1 MTDRLRP
8 TLRNRAAFPSA
19 GRKGHDMRR
28 SLLGLFLLLVTAC
41 ATRQPM
47 TGQVAPDVD
56 RKLSTFAYIE
66 EGKLATFIVDTR
78 ATRYRGKDAYIPIE
92 FALANVGVKQL
103 TLTRESFTLSDDKG
117 NRYPCA
123 SPKELL
129 DNYDFLDLDREL
141 EELEG
146 IVFNRFG
153 ALTRYSS
160 NFSPTHFAVRQGQ
173 SRVVIDRVQLPKFGY
188 IMDMIYFPIPTTG
201 LMGHTFELALTAPEL
216 TDAIFV
222 KFEVK

>member
-1 MTDRLRP
+1 
-8 TLRNRAAFPSA
+8 
-19 GRKGHDMRR
+19 MRR
-28 SLLGLFLLLVTAC
+28 SLVSLLILLAASC

-47 TGQVAPDVD
+47 TGQVAPAVD

-78 ATRYRGKDAYIPIE
+78 ATRYREKDNYIPIE
-92 FALANVGVKQL
+92 IAIANMGVKQL
-103 TLTRESFTLSDDKG
+103 TLTRESFTLADDKG

-129 DNYDFLDLDREL
+129 DDYDFLDLDRDL

-153 ALTRYSS
+153 ALTRYPS
-160 NFSPTHFAVRQGQ
+160 NFSPTHFAVRAGQ
-173 SRVVIDRVQLPKFGY
+173 SRVVIDRIQVPKFGY
-188 IMDMIYFPIPTTG
+188 VLDMIYFPMPATG
-201 LMGHTFELALTAPEL
+201 LKGHTFELAMTAPEL

>member
-1 MTDRLRP
+1 
-8 TLRNRAAFPSA
+8 
-19 GRKGHDMRR
+19 MRR
-28 SLLGLFLLLVTAC
+28 SLVTLLILLAVSC

-47 TGQVAPDVD
+47 TGQVAPTVD

-78 ATRYRGKDAYIPIE
+78 ATRYREKDNYIPIE
-92 FALANVGVKQL
+92 IAIANRGVKQL
-103 TLTRESFTLSDDKG
+103 TLTRESFTLADEKG

-129 DNYDFLDLDREL
+129 ENYDFLDLDRDL
-141 EELEG
+141 EELQG

-153 ALTRYSS
+153 ALTRYPS
-160 NFSPTHFAVRQGQ
+160 NFSPTRYAVRPGQ
-173 SRVVIDRVQLPKFGY
+173 SRVVIDRIQVPKFGY
-188 IMDMIYFPIPTTG
+188 VLDMIYFPMPATG
-201 LMGHTFELALTAPEL
+201 LKGHTFELAMTAPEL

>member
-1 MTDRLRP
+1 
-8 TLRNRAAFPSA
+8 
-19 GRKGHDMRR
+19 MRR
-28 SLLGLFLLLVTAC
+28 SIVGLLILLAASC

-47 TGQVAPDVD
+47 TGQVAPSVD

-78 ATRYRGKDAYIPIE
+78 ATRYRGKDNYIPIE
-92 FALANVGVKQL
+92 IAIANMGVKQL
-103 TLTRESFTLSDDKG
+103 TLTRESFTLTDDKG

-129 DNYDFLDLDREL
+129 DNYDFLDLDRDL

-153 ALTRYSS
+153 ALTRYPS
-160 NFSPTHFAVRQGQ
+160 NFSPTRFAVRAGQ
-173 SRVVIDRVQLPKFGY
+173 SRVVIDRIQVPKFGY
-188 IMDMIYFPIPTTG
+188 VLDMIYFPMPSTG
-201 LMGHTFELALTAPEL
+201 LKGHTFELAMTAPEL

>member
-1 MTDRLRP
+1 
-8 TLRNRAAFPSA
+8 
-19 GRKGHDMRR
+19 MRR
-28 SLLGLFLLLVTAC
+28 SLFASLIFLAASC

-47 TGQVAPDVD
+47 TGQVAADVD

-78 ATRYRGKDAYIPIE
+78 ATRYRGKDSYMPVEIAI
-92 FALANVGVKQL
+92 ANRGVKQL
-103 TLTRESFTLSDDKG
+103 SLTRESFTLVDENGD
-117 NRYPCA
+117 RYPCA

-129 DNYDFLDLDREL
+129 ANYDFLDLDRDL
-141 EELEG
+141 EELNE

-153 ALTRYSS
+153 AMIRYSS
-160 NFSPTHFAVRQGQ
+160 NFSPTRFSSRPGA

-188 IMDMIYFPIPTTG
+188 LLDMIYFPMPATG
-201 LMGHTFELALTAPEL
+201 LLGHKFELSMTAPEL
-216 TDAIFV
+216 TEPIFV

>member
-1 MTDRLRP
+1 
-8 TLRNRAAFPSA
+8 
-19 GRKGHDMRR
+19 MRR
-28 SLLGLFLLLVTAC
+28 SLLSILMLLAASC

-47 TGQVAPDVD
+47 TGQVAADVD

-78 ATRYRGKDAYIPIE
+78 ATRYRGKDAYIPLEI
-92 FALANVGVKQL
+92 AIANRGVKQL
-103 TLTRESFTLSDDKG
+103 TLTRESFTLADDKG

-129 DNYDFLDLDREL
+129 DNYDFLDLDRDL
-141 EELEG
+141 EELNE

-153 ALTRYSS
+153 AMTRYPS
-160 NFSPTHFAVRQGQ
+160 NFSPTHFAVRNGQ

-188 IMDMIYFPIPTTG
+188 LLDMVYFHIPVTG
-201 LMGHTFELALTAPEL
+201 LKDHTFELSMTAPEL

>member
-1 MTDRLRP
+1 
-8 TLRNRAAFPSA
+8 
-19 GRKGHDMRR
+19 MRR
-28 SLLGLFLLLVTAC
+28 SLLSILILLAASC

-47 TGQVAPDVD
+47 TGQVAADVD

-78 ATRYRGKDAYIPIE
+78 ATRYRGKDAYIPLEI
-92 FALANVGVKQL
+92 AIANRGVKQL
-103 TLTRESFTLSDDKG
+103 TLTRESFTLADDKG

-129 DNYDFLDLDREL
+129 ENYDFLDLDRDL

-153 ALTRYSS
+153 ALTRYAS
-160 NFSPTHFAVRQGQ
+160 NFSPTHFAVRAGQ

-188 IMDMIYFPIPTTG
+188 LLDMVYFPIPATG
-201 LMGHTFELALTAPEL
+201 LKDHTFELSMTAPEL

>member
-1 MTDRLRP
+1 
-8 TLRNRAAFPSA
+8 
-19 GRKGHDMRR
+19 MRR
-28 SLLGLFLLLVTAC
+28 TFAGLLILLAAAC

-47 TGQVAPDVD
+47 TGQAAPDVD
-56 RKLSTFAYIE
+56 RKLSTFAFIE

-78 ATRYRGKDAYIPIE
+78 ATRYRAKEPYIPIE
-92 FALANVGVKQL
+92 IAIGNVGVKQL
-103 TLTRESFTLSDDKG
+103 TLTRESFTLTDQQG

-129 DNYDFLDLDREL
+129 DNYDYLDLDRDL

-153 ALTRYSS
+153 ALTRYPS
-160 NFSPTHFAVRQGQ
+160 NFSPTHFAVREGQ
-173 SRVVIDRVQLPKFGY
+173 SKVVIDRIQLPKFGY
-188 IMDMIYFPIPTTG
+188 ILDMIYFPTPSTG
-201 LMGHTFELALTAPEL
+201 LKGQTLELTMTAPEL

>member
-1 MTDRLRP
+1 
-8 TLRNRAAFPSA
+8 
-19 GRKGHDMRR
+19 MRR
-28 SLLGLFLLLVTAC
+28 SLLSILILLAASC

-47 TGQVAPDVD
+47 TGQVAADVD

-78 ATRYRGKDAYIPIE
+78 ATRYRGKDAYIPLEI
-92 FALANVGVKQL
+92 AIANRGVKQL
-103 TLTRESFTLSDDKG
+103 TLTRESFTLADDKG

-129 DNYDFLDLDREL
+129 DNYDFLDLDRDL
-141 EELEG
+141 EELGG

-153 ALTRYSS
+153 ALTRYPS
-160 NFSPTHFAVRQGQ
+160 NFSPTHFAVREGQ
-173 SRVVIDRVQLPKFGY
+173 SRTVIDRVQLPKFGY
-188 IMDMIYFPIPTTG
+188 VLDMIYFPMPATG
-201 LMGHTFELALTAPEL
+201 LKGHAFELAMTAPEL

-222 KFEVK
+222 KFEVQ

>member
-1 MTDRLRP
+1 
-8 TLRNRAAFPSA
+8 
-19 GRKGHDMRR
+19 MRR
-28 SLLGLFLLLVTAC
+28 LSLSVLILLAASC

-92 FALANVGVKQL
+92 IAIANMGVKQL
-103 TLTRESFTLSDDKG
+103 TLTRESFTLADDKG

-123 SPKELL
+123 SPRELL
-129 DNYDFLDLDREL
+129 DNYDFLDLDRDL

-153 ALTRYSS
+153 ALTRYPS
-160 NFSPTHFAVRQGQ
+160 NFSPTHFAVREGQ

-188 IMDMIYFPIPTTG
+188 LLDMIYFPQPKTG
-201 LMGHTFELALTAPEL
+201 LTGHSFEVAMTAPEL

>member
-1 MTDRLRP
+1 
-8 TLRNRAAFPSA
+8 
-19 GRKGHDMRR
+19 MRR
-28 SLLGLFLLLVTAC
+28 SLLSILMLLAASC

-47 TGQVAPDVD
+47 TGQVAADVD

-78 ATRYRGKDAYIPIE
+78 ATRYRGKDAYIPLEI
-92 FALANVGVKQL
+92 AIANRGVKQL
-103 TLTRESFTLSDDKG
+103 TLTRESFTLADDKG

-129 DNYDFLDLDREL
+129 ENYDFLDLDRDL
-141 EELEG
+141 EELNE

-153 ALTRYSS
+153 AMTRYPS
-160 NFSPTHFAVRQGQ
+160 NFSPTHFAVREGQ
-173 SRVVIDRVQLPKFGY
+173 SRTVIDRVQLPKFGY
-188 IMDMIYFPIPTTG
+188 LLDMVYFPIPGTG
-201 LMGHTFELALTAPEL
+201 LKDHTFELSMTAPEL

>member
-1 MTDRLRP
+1 
-8 TLRNRAAFPSA
+8 
-19 GRKGHDMRR
+19 MRR
-28 SLLGLFLLLVTAC
+28 SLLAAGIVFAASC

-78 ATRYRGKDAYIPIE
+78 PTRYRDGERYVPVEIAI
-92 FALANVGVKQL
+92 ANRGVKQL
-103 TLTRESFTLSDDKG
+103 SLTRESFTLADEKG
-117 NRYPCA
+117 DRYPCA

-129 DNYDFLDLDREL
+129 DNYDFLDLDRNLAEL
-141 EELEG
+141 DE

-153 ALTRYSS
+153 AMTGYPSK
-160 NFSPTHFAVRQGQ
+160 FSPTRRP
-173 SRVVIDRVQLPKFGY
+173 SRLGESTVVTDTVSLPKFGY
-188 IMDMIYFPIPTTG
+188 MLDMLYFPMPATG
-201 LMGHTFELALTAPEL
+201 LMGHKFELAMTAPEL
-216 TDAIFV
+216 TDPVFV

>member
-1 MTDRLRP
+1 
-8 TLRNRAAFPSA
+8 
-19 GRKGHDMRR
+19 MRR
-28 SLLGLFLLLVTAC
+28 SLLAASILIAASC

-47 TGQVAPDVD
+47 TGQVAADVD
-56 RKLSTFAYIE
+56 RKLSTFAFIE

-78 ATRYRGKDAYIPIE
+78 PTRYREKESYVPVEIAI
-92 FALANVGVKQL
+92 ANRGVRQL
-103 TLTRESFTLSDDKG
+103 SLTRESFTLTDEKG

-129 DNYDFLDLDREL
+129 TNYDFLDLDRNLAEL
-141 EELEG
+141 SE

-153 ALTRYSS
+153 AMTAYPSK
-160 NFSPTHFAVRQGQ
+160 FSPTRRP
-173 SRVVIDRVQLPKFGY
+173 SRAGESTVVIDSVQLPKFGY
-188 IMDMIYFPIPTTG
+188 ILDMLYFPMPVTG
-201 LMGHTFELALTAPEL
+201 LVGHKFELAMSAPEL

>member
-1 MTDRLRP
+1 MQKSVL
-8 TLRNRAAFPSA
+8 AA
-19 GRKGHDMRR
+19 G
-28 SLLGLFLLLVTAC
+28 FLVLTAC

-47 TGQVAPDVD
+47 TGVPAPDVD

-78 ATRYRGKDAYIPIE
+78 PTRYREGERYVPVEIAI
-92 FALANVGVKQL
+92 ANRGVSKL
-103 TLTRESFTLSDDKG
+103 TLTRESFTMADENG

-129 DNYDFLDLDREL
+129 TNYDFLDLDRNL
-141 EELEG
+141 AELEG

-153 ALTRYSS
+153 AMTEYPSK
-160 NFSPTHFAVRQGQ
+160 FSPTRRPTRTGE
-173 SRVVIDRVQLPKFGY
+173 STVITDTVQLPRYGY
-188 IMDMIYFPIPTTG
+188 MLDMLYFPMPTTG
-201 LMGHTFELALTAPEL
+201 LKGHKFELAMTAPEL
-216 TDAIFV
+216 TDPIFV

>member
-1 MTDRLRP
+1 
-8 TLRNRAAFPSA
+8 
-19 GRKGHDMRR
+19 
-28 SLLGLFLLLVTAC
+28 
-41 ATRQPM
+41 M
-47 TGQVAPDVD
+47 TGQVAPSVD

-78 ATRYRGKDAYIPIE
+78 ATRYRGKDAYIPLEI
-92 FALANVGVKQL
+92 AIANRGVKQL
-103 TLTRESFTLSDDKG
+103 TLTRESFTLADDKG

-129 DNYDFLDLDREL
+129 ENYDFLDLDRDL

-153 ALTRYSS
+153 ALTRYPS
-160 NFSPTHFAVRQGQ
+160 NFSPTHFAVRAGQ
-173 SRVVIDRVQLPKFGY
+173 SRVVIDRVQLPKFGFLL
-188 IMDMIYFPIPTTG
+188 DMVYFPIPVSG
-201 LMGHTFELALTAPEL
+201 LKDHTFELSMTAPEL

>member
-1 MTDRLRP
+1 
-8 TLRNRAAFPSA
+8 
-19 GRKGHDMRR
+19 MRR
-28 SLLGLFLLLVTAC
+28 LLLSFVVLLGASC

-47 TGQVAPDVD
+47 TGQVAPNVD

-66 EGKLATFIVDTR
+66 EGKLATFIVDSR
-78 ATRYRGKDAYIPIE
+78 ATRYREKDNYIPVEI
-92 FALANVGVKQL
+92 AIMNMGVKQL
-103 TLTRESFTLSDDKG
+103 TLTRESFTLVDDKG

-129 DNYDFLDLDREL
+129 DNYDFLDLDRDL

-146 IVFNRFG
+146 IVYNRVG
-153 ALTRYSS
+153 ALTRYPC

-173 SRVVIDRVQLPKFGY
+173 SRVVIDRIQLPKFGY
-188 IMDMIYFPIPTTG
+188 VLDMIYFPMPVTG
-201 LMGHTFELALTAPEL
+201 LKGHTFELAMTAPEL